1 MNLKPPERSEIYTAL
16 LRTMAAIQ
24 TYEDAIR
31 QENDKIA
38 IEGIYQLRQLIRK
51 ETQKVMKESLIHL
64 DLVMSK
70 YARAIREKDR
80 STTTE

>member
-1 MNLKPPERSEIYTAL
+1 MAM
-16 LRTMAAIQ
+16 LRAMAAMQ

-38 IEGIYQLRQLIRK
+38 VEGVYQLRQLIRK
-51 ETQKVMKESLIHL
+51 ECERTTKESLIHL

-70 YARAIREKDR
+70 YARTIREKDR
-80 STTTE
+80 SSAAE